1 MKTKKTKKEKRKKKK
16 RNKLRSQM
24 MMRGKSKKLTA
35 YFRSLD
41 LKEQKKI
48 TS

>member
-1 MKTKKTKKEKRKKKK
+1 MKTKKTKKEKRKKKEK
-16 RNKLRSQM
+16 KQAEVSDDDA
-24 MMRGKSKKLTA
+24 GEVKKLTA